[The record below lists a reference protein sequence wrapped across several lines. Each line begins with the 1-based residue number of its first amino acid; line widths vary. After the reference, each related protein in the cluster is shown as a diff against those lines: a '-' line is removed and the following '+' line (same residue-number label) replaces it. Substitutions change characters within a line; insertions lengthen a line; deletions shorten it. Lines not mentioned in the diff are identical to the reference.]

1 MHHKRFRYPG
11 RLGKKAQEESQL
23 NWIFILIAGAVIL
36 GFFIFLVM
44 KQRTASE
51 AKLSGKLSQQLNTIL
66 VGAKVSSGTVQEIPT
81 PELSIRFTCND
92 YYIGPASQRLG
103 NRIVFAPTYVEGEKI
118 VTWTL
123 DWNVPFKVTSFLY
136 MTSPLVRYVLVGDT
150 DAAKELWQSLPTK
163 INKGAAAVSFADFQS
178 GKVKDEGDKYVRFIF
193 VVDRPSASYSMPSG
207 FDKVQVTGLIVDTN
221 LRQVQFLVR
230 AGDGSDTLVTS
241 GPSYQYLEDEA
252 MYGAIFTDD
261 NNEYAC
267 LMKRAYTRLNMV
279 ARVYYEKLN
288 LIAPL
293 PAYEGSSC
301 EGFYKDN
308 QNLKQLI
315 AATDIAAS
323 AAYPLSTSSYGSI
336 GDVKVSLK
344 EQNTRLQ
351 LQSCSLIY

>member
-1 MHHKRFRYPG
+1 
-11 RLGKKAQEESQL
+11 LGKKAQEESQL

-36 GFFIFLVM
+36 GFFVFLVM

-66 VGAKVSSGTVQEIPT
+66 VGAKASSGTVQEIPT

-103 NRIVFAPTYVEGEKI
+103 NRVVFAPTYVEGEKI

-136 MTSPLVRYVLVGDT
+136 ITSPLVRYVVVGDSDSAGT
-150 DAAKELWQSLPTK
+150 VWSSLPSK
-163 INKGAAAVSFADFQS
+163 INKGSGAFSFGDYQS
-178 GKVKDEGDKYVRFIF
+178 GKVKEEGDKYVRFIF
-193 VVDRPSASYSMPSG
+193 VVDRPATSYAIPDG
-207 FDKVQVTGLIVDTN
+207 FDKVQVSGIIVDTN
-221 LRQVQFLVR
+221 LRQAQFLVK
-230 AGDGSDTLVTS
+230 SDNGLVTS
-241 GPSYQYLEDEA
+241 GPAYPYLEDEP

-261 NNEYAC
+261 NSEYAC

-279 ARVYYEKLN
+279 ARVYYAKLN
-288 LIAPL
+288 LIAPV
-293 PAYEGSSC
+293 YEGQDC
-301 EGFYKDN
+301 EGFYRDN

-315 AATDIAAS
+315 TATDIAAN
-323 AAYPLSTSSYGSI
+323 AAYPLSATSYGDI
-336 GDVKVSLK
+336 GDVKVNLK